1 MDTTLVISLSENQA
15 HLALIQCKNPYS
27 ALLYVYGCANGG
39 YINLSFAKEEL
50 EIDDFSLKKAA
61 DCLLA
66 YGICKVKKDRVSEI
80 KGDFDEIAALRDT
93 DYGFAGICQM
103 YESAKGKIMRPPE
116 IESLYNIYVNLN
128 MSADMITLLIGFLN
142 EKGRFSL
149 RNIEKTASEWH
160 DAEITSYEAA
170 EEYLNRKFAEKT
182 VYRDILKLLGISGRD
197 AVADEKKYIDRWLK
211 ADISHSLISL
221 AYEKTIYNIHELKW
235 PYIDKIL
242 SNWNKSGYKTPEDV
256 EKGEKSP
263 PAKPEKADSERDK
276 IARLLEI
283 YEASGAERLIL
294 LGDIL
299 YHGPRNDLPKEYAPK
314 QVIAML
320 NQYKNEIYAIR
331 GNCDTEV
338 DQMVLEFP
346 IMADYGLLCFD
357 GLTFYATHGHV
368 YNEDHLPPMQPGD
381 ILIHGHTH
389 LLRAD
394 KIGDI
399 TVLNPG
405 SVSIPKGGNPNTY
418 ALLDG
423 NTFSIRSLDGDV
435 VKELELERTMN

>member
-50 EIDDFSLKKAA
+50 GIDDFSLKKAA

-283 YEASGAERLIL
+283 YDSERRRREETASRIIAEMTAKSEDFAKTQRSITATTRKIAASFVSGENPEALRDSLDRLCKVRENILRQYGYTTDMIDPKPKCEKCGDHGFIGSEMCSCFKERL
-294 LGDIL
+294 
-299 YHGPRNDLPKEYAPK
+299 KK
-314 QVIAML
+314 M
-320 NQYKNEIYAIR
+320 
-331 GNCDTEV
+331 
-338 DQMVLEFP
+338 
-346 IMADYGLLCFD
+346 
-357 GLTFYATHGHV
+357 
-368 YNEDHLPPMQPGD
+368 
-381 ILIHGHTH
+381 
-389 LLRAD
+389 
-394 KIGDI
+394 
-399 TVLNPG
+399 
-405 SVSIPKGGNPNTY
+405 
-418 ALLDG
+418 
-423 NTFSIRSLDGDV
+423 
-435 VKELELERTMN
+435 